1 MAATTGEGAQRGRPR
16 DPDFEDRVYDA
27 AVQVY
32 GYAGLDGFSIGAVA
46 RRARVGKASLYLRWP
61 DRETLLREALD
72 ARIVLDTH
80 IDTGDLRADLR
91 RLAQQMLEM
100 FWSDIGLAFMRRV
113 VDATVHPEVF
123 GFRHREGSPTVL
135 AARRLVH
142 NAVDRGDLPPGSSP
156 TVLMDLLFGATM
168 MHATVTPVSMRDKA
182 RARADDYLDELVDT
196 ILAGMNRATAQG
208 GRGA

>member
-1 MAATTGEGAQRGRPR
+1 MSATTGEGAQRGRPR

-27 AVQVY
+27 AVEVY
-32 GYAGLDGFSIGAVA
+32 GYGGLDGFSMGAVA

-61 DRETLLREALD
+61 DKEALLVQALD

-100 FWSDIGLAFMRRV
+100 FWSDTGLAFMRRI
-113 VDATVHPEVF
+113 VDTTVHPEVF
-123 GFRHREGSPTVL
+123 GFRHRDGSATVL

-156 TVLMDLLFGATM
+156 TVLMDLVFGATM

-196 ILAGMNRATAQG
+196 ILAGMNRSPTPG
-208 GRGA
+208 S